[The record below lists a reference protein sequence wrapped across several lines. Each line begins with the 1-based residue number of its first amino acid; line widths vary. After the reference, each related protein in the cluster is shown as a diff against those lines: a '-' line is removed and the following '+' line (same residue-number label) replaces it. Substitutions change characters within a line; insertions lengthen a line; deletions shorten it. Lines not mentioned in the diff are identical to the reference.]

1 MSILYPNVSQ
11 PVVFNVSSQINIQL
25 DNFMRTF
32 CIISQGATN
41 IEINTIQNVSPTTLS
56 SILKETDPATATE
69 FSKSIQGYF
78 NYSGNRSVNV
88 LELGQVSET
97 TTLQT
102 QATQLDTIIK
112 SGLHRSYMYLIP
124 TSFYIENSPI
134 VSIMQEYTKE
144 TSAQYFMISTT
155 ADVTTDAVATQFKNL
170 KSCFLVYDNSDTSQ
184 NINLAGSILGILAS
198 SKFDISGNNKASP
211 LNFKILQGFKFNPIN
226 RVLLNKLTQYPA
238 NFIFNEV
245 GYATIGNGRYTNG
258 DAWDYWYQWDLTQ
271 LALQQ
276 KITQLLINGVNN
288 PVNVIRFDQQGI
300 DIINAS
306 VKSTLSEY
314 IQLGCINTYA
324 MALNP
329 ANNTLIGLNNIN
341 TIDFNT
347 YISQYPDKYQNE
359 IYDGIS
365 FYVLI
370 NRYIRQCILNITLN

>member
-1 MSILYPNVSQ
+1 MSTLYPNVSQ

-25 DNFMRTF
+25 NNFMRTF
-32 CIISQGATN
+32 CIISQGSTN
-41 IEINTIQNVSPTTLS
+41 IKINTIQNVSPTTLS
-56 SILKETDPATATE
+56 NILKEAQTSTE

-97 TTLQT
+97 TTLQE

-124 TSFYIENSPI
+124 SSFYVENSPV

-155 ADVTTDAVATQFKNL
+155 SDVTTDNVATQFKNL

-184 NINLAGSILGILAS
+184 NINLAGSILGIMAS
-198 SKFDISGNNKASP
+198 NKFDISGNNKASP

-226 RVLLNKLTQYPA
+226 RVLLNSLTQYPA

-258 DAWDYWYQWDLTQ
+258 VAWDYWYQWDLTQ

-347 YISQYPDKYQNE
+347 YISQYPEKYQNE

>member
-1 MSILYPNVSQ
+1 MSTLYPNVSQ

-25 DNFMRTF
+25 NNFMRTF
-32 CIISQGATN
+32 CIISQGSTN
-41 IEINTIQNVSPTTLS
+41 IEINTIQNVSPATLS
-56 SILKETDPATATE
+56 SILKETTTETTSE

-112 SGLHRSYMYLIP
+112 SGLNRSYMYLIP
-124 TSFYIENSPI
+124 QSFYVENSPI
-134 VSIMQEYTKE
+134 VSIMQEYIKE

-184 NINLAGSILGILAS
+184 NINLAGSIMGILAS
-198 SKFDISGNNKASP
+198 NKFDISGNNKASP

-238 NFIFNEV
+238 NFVFNEV

>member
-1 MSILYPNVSQ
+1 MSTLYPNVSQ

-32 CIISQGATN
+32 CIISQGSTN

-56 SILKETDPATATE
+56 SILKETTETTSE

-124 TSFYIENSPI
+124 QSFYVENSPI
-134 VSIMQEYTKE
+134 VSIIQEYTKE
-144 TSAQYFMISTT
+144 TSAQYFMISTD

-170 KSCFLVYDNSDTSQ
+170 KSCFLVYDNSDASQ
-184 NINLAGSILGILAS
+184 NINLAGSIMGILAS

-226 RVLLNKLTQYPA
+226 RVLLNKLNQYPA

>member
-1 MSILYPNVSQ
+1 MSTLYPNVSQ

-25 DNFMRTF
+25 NNFMRTF
-32 CIISQGATN
+32 CIISQGSTN
-41 IEINTIQNVSPTTLS
+41 IKINTIQNVSPTTLS
-56 SILKETDPATATE
+56 NILKEAQTSTE

-97 TTLQT
+97 TTLQE

-124 TSFYIENSPI
+124 SSFYVENSPV

-155 ADVTTDAVATQFKNL
+155 SDVTTDTVATQFKNL

-184 NINLAGSILGILAS
+184 NINLAGSILGIMAS
-198 SKFDISGNNKASP
+198 NKFDISGNNKASP

-226 RVLLNKLTQYPA
+226 RVLLNSLTQYPA

-258 DAWDYWYQWDLTQ
+258 VAWDYWYQWDLTQ

-347 YISQYPDKYQNE
+347 YISQYPEKYQNE

>member
-1 MSILYPNVSQ
+1 MSTLYPNVSQ

-32 CIISQGATN
+32 CIVSQGSTN
-41 IEINTIQNVSPTTLS
+41 ITVNTIQNVTPTTLS
-56 SILKETDPATATE
+56 SILKEAQTSTE

-88 LELGQVSET
+88 LELGQVSDT
-97 TTLQT
+97 NTLQA

-112 SGLHRSYMYLIP
+112 SGLNRSYMYLIP
-124 TSFYIENSPI
+124 TSFYVENSPV

-155 ADVTTDAVATQFKNL
+155 SDVTTDNVATQFKGL
-170 KSCFLVYDNSDTSQ
+170 KSCFLVYDNSDTTQ
-184 NINLAGSILGILAS
+184 NINLAGSILGIMAS
-198 SKFDISGNNKASP
+198 NKFDISGNNKASP

-226 RVLLNKLTQYPA
+226 RVLLNGLTQYPA

-245 GYATIGNGRYTNG
+245 GYATIGNGRYTDG
-258 DAWDYWYQWDLTQ
+258 FAWDYWYQWDLTQ

-347 YISQYPDKYQNE
+347 YISQYPEKYQNE

>member
-1 MSILYPNVSQ
+1 MSTLYPNVSQ

-102 QATQLDTIIK
+102 QATQIDTIIK

-124 TSFYIENSPI
+124 RSFYIENSPI

>member
-1 MSILYPNVSQ
+1 MSTLYPNVSQ

-25 DNFMRTF
+25 NNFMRTF
-32 CIISQGATN
+32 CIISQGSTN
-41 IEINTIQNVSPTTLS
+41 IEINTIQNVSPMTLS
-56 SILKETDPATATE
+56 SILKETTTETTSE

-88 LELGQVSET
+88 LELGQVSDT
-97 TTLQT
+97 NTLQT

-124 TSFYIENSPI
+124 QSFYVENSPI

-155 ADVTTDAVATQFKNL
+155 SDVTTDAVATQFKNL
-170 KSCFLVYDNSDTSQ
+170 KSCFLVYDNSDTTQ

-245 GYATIGNGRYTNG
+245 GYATIGNGRYTIG

-347 YISQYPDKYQNE
+347 
-359 IYDGIS
+359 
-365 FYVLI
+365 
-370 NRYIRQCILNITLN
+370 

>member
-1 MSILYPNVSQ
+1 MSTLYPNVSQ

-25 DNFMRTF
+25 NNFMRTF
-32 CIISQGATN
+32 CIISQGSTN
-41 IEINTIQNVSPTTLS
+41 IEINTIQNVSPATLS
-56 SILKETDPATATE
+56 SILKETTTETTSE

-112 SGLHRSYMYLIP
+112 SGLNRSYMYLIP
-124 TSFYIENSPI
+124 QSFYVENSPI
-134 VSIMQEYTKE
+134 VSIMQEYIKE

-170 KSCFLVYDNSDTSQ
+170 KSCFLVYDNTDASQ

>member
-1 MSILYPNVSQ
+1 MSTLYPNVSQ

-102 QATQLDTIIK
+102 QATQIDTIIK

-329 ANNTLIGLNNIN
+329 ANNTLVGLNNIN

>member
-1 MSILYPNVSQ
+1 MSTLYPNVSQ

-25 DNFMRTF
+25 NNFMRTF
-32 CIISQGATN
+32 CIISQGSTN

-56 SILKETDPATATE
+56 SILKETTTETTSE

-124 TSFYIENSPI
+124 QSFYVENSPI

-144 TSAQYFMISTT
+144 TSAQYFMVSTT
-155 ADVTTDAVATQFKNL
+155 SDVTTDAVATQFKNL

-184 NINLAGSILGILAS
+184 NINLAGSIMGILAS